1 MVPTLDIDLIW
12 HAHMLSA
19 DDYVEDCERIL
30 GRVLSYNNF
39 DIILGRFS
47 RVSVSQRRAN
57 PCIHR
62 MVGSMQRSMLVGS

>member
-39 DIILGRFS
+39 DIILG
-47 RVSVSQRRAN
+47 
-57 PCIHR
+57 
-62 MVGSMQRSMLVGS
+62 